1 MEAGNKR
8 WVEVTPSE
16 YAHEQGGL
24 AAIRELLPD
33 TDPYRAWSNFTFTT
47 RSGRQYEVDLLVIG
61 RAGIYLLELKHWSG
75 TISGDHQTWF
85 HNRRPEDNPRLLT
98 DLKAKHFKQLL
109 VDVSG
114 ATRVPFVHAGVVLH
128 QPGAQV
134 QLTDRG
140 RAGVYRID
148 GQGPAGLEE
157 LLADL
162 VARPPR
168 DSRDLVDRQRSVQL
182 AKVIERA
189 GVRRSVRHRTVGNL
203 LLDDNPLAEGPGWQ
217 DYLARHTALDRV
229 RRVRFYIRNARAS
242 DEEKMA
248 SLRAARREFGILE
261 NVSHP
266 GIGQAIEFYEHER
279 GPAVVF
285 AHDPSEVRL
294 DHFLAAR
301 PNGLTIENQLDLV
314 RALADTLGYAHR
326 RKLVHRR
333 LSPRSVFVRPMA
345 QERLGV
351 RVRDWHTALRMPPA
365 TQGSY
370 VPGTRTLEDLTDT
383 GVRGFLAPETLHKQ
397 DADPVLADVFG
408 LGALAYMIFTGLPPA
423 DSGEALQQILAQS
436 GGLDIS
442 AAMDGAPQ
450 AMVNLVREATAGD
463 TDLRLQSVG
472 DFVREFT
479 KLVAELS
486 QPEEAAE
493 RVDPFDAKPGQR
505 IGTDDEPTRFEVL
518 QRLDQGSTAL
528 ALLVRDERRLPGHD
542 ANRDTVRGESRE
554 VAPKRAEA
562 VLKVALDEDAARR
575 RLLDE
580 AEVLPQARDTR
591 IAQLLEG
598 PLVVGG
604 RTALLLEDAGRE
616 SLAAMIKRE
625 GRLSLDLLERWGK
638 DLLEILVSLDLA
650 GVNHRDIKPDNL
662 AFRELGKSRQVH
674 LTLFDF
680 SLSRAPLEHTGV
692 GTAPYLDPFF
702 DRIHRPRF
710 DAAAERY
717 AAAVTLYE
725 MATGQTPEYGEG
737 NRSHPAVISSDVTI
751 DPALF
756 EPTVGE
762 GLSRFFA
769 KALARDPKSRHDT
782 IESMHTEWRS
792 IFAAVPPAAGDVPA
806 PGAAEPVAGEEL
818 DERAAAA
825 TLETPIAAAGL
836 TPRAVD
842 ALHRVDVRTVADLL
856 ARSPFDI
863 ARLSGVSEPTRR
875 EVRRRAK
882 QWRARL
888 RPGETATPP
897 TEPIDVPLHSVD
909 GVLTSLLPKT
919 GRADSSASAVMR
931 TYLGFAGDH
940 GLLIWPTQAEI
951 AQLHGVTAGRVGQI
965 APQTRKSWPR
975 NRALTEVRTEI
986 VDLVSQAGGVVAASD
1001 VAESL
1006 LTARGSLTDGRE
1018 RLSRALG
1025 LVRAVVDV
1033 EGDRGAEARLLT
1045 RRCFGTVIL
1054 ALEVPDNPEAVPGTD
1069 LLDYAVRL
1077 GRAADKLAAE
1087 ESLPSAA
1094 HCEARLRE
1102 VRLAPGMAPLSP
1114 VRLAALAAA
1123 ASERAAA
1130 NGRGEVYPA
1139 GLDPVRALRQLASSL
1154 AVVRHGLDV
1163 DQLRARV
1170 RARYPQVGELPDR
1183 PRLDALLRVAEVPL
1197 VFSDGRYLPRDRASS
1212 GLATGHGQT
1221 SVTRL
1226 GGVGRD
1232 RNLAAFEQRLT
1243 RSIAEHAFVTLA
1255 VDWRFHARA
1264 AAALAE
1270 RFGVTPVDVTAD
1282 LLAAMRR
1289 EAEEHQVDWSL
1300 VLRSDR
1306 PDAAPQD
1313 AANLRTL
1320 VAMAAASLES
1330 RLEAETRPLLIVE
1343 AAPLARYDRLAVL
1356 ERLADQATAR
1366 PAARWLLL
1374 PVEQDGVPSI
1384 DGRPAPGA
1392 LGALRL
1398 STTWITRPR
1407 DEAVS

>member
-1 MEAGNKR
+1 MGVEAGSRR

-16 YAHEQGGL
+16 YAHERGGL
-24 AAIRELLPD
+24 AAIRDLLPD

-61 RAGIYLLELKHWSG
+61 QAGVYLLELKHWSG
-75 TISGDHQTWF
+75 TITGDHQTWF
-85 HNRRPEDNPRLLT
+85 HNRRAEDNPRLLT
-98 DLKAKHFKQLL
+98 DVKAKHFKQLL

-114 ATRVPFVHAGVVLH
+114 SARGIPFVYAGVVLH

-134 QLTDRG
+134 RLTDRG

-148 GQGPAGLEE
+148 GQGPAGLDE

-162 VARPPR
+162 LARPPR
-168 DSRDLVDRQRSVQL
+168 DGRDVIDRERSVRL

-217 DYLARHTALDRV
+217 DYLGRHTALDRV
-229 RRVRFYIRNARAS
+229 RRVRFYIRDAQAS

-266 GIGQAIEFYEHER
+266 GIAQAIEFYEHER

-285 AHDPSEVRL
+285 AHDSSEVRL
-294 DHFLAAR
+294 DHFLAGR
-301 PNGLTIENQLDLV
+301 TDGLTIDHRLDLV

-326 RKLVHRR
+326 RRLVHRR

-345 QERLGV
+345 QGRYGA
-351 RVRDWHTALRMPPA
+351 RIRDWHTALRMAPA
-365 TQGSY
+365 TRDSY
-370 VPGTRTLEDLTDT
+370 VPGTRTLDDLTDV
-383 GVRGFLAPETLHKQ
+383 GVHGYLAPETRHDQ
-397 DADPVLADVFG
+397 DADPVVADVFG
-408 LGALAYMIFTGLPPA
+408 LGALAYLIFTGRPPA
-423 DSGEALQQILAQS
+423 DSGEELQQVLAQS
-436 GGLDIS
+436 GGLDVS
-442 AAMDGAPQ
+442 AALDGAPQ
-450 AMVNLVREATAGD
+450 AMVDLVREATAGD

-472 DFVREFT
+472 DFLREFT

-493 RVDPFDAKPGQR
+493 RVDPFEAEPGRR
-505 IGTDDEPTRFEVL
+505 IGTDEDPARFEVL

-528 ALLVRDERRLPGHD
+528 ALLVRDERRLAQDGPAGREG
-542 ANRDTVRGESRE
+542 NR
-554 VAPKRAEA
+554 RAEA

-580 AEVLPQARDTR
+580 AEVLPQARDSR

-616 SLAAMIKRE
+616 SLAALVKRE

-680 SLSRAPLEHTGV
+680 SLSRAPLEKTGV
-692 GTAPYLDPFF
+692 GTPPYLDPFF
-702 DRIHRPRF
+702 DPVHRPRY

-737 NRSHPAVISSDVTI
+737 NRSHPAVISADVTI

-756 EPTVGE
+756 EPTVRE
-762 GLSRFFA
+762 GLGRFFA
-769 KALARDPKSRHDT
+769 RALARDPKSRHDT
-782 IESMHTEWRS
+782 VESMHTEWRA
-792 IFAAVPPAAGDVPA
+792 IFAVVPPAAGDATPA
-806 PGAAEPVAGEEL
+806 GAAEPVAGEEL

-825 TLETPIAAAGL
+825 GLETPVADAGL

-888 RPGETATPP
+888 RPGEGLTPAP
-897 TEPIDVPLHSVD
+897 AGPRDVPRHSVD
-909 GVLTSLLPKT
+909 GVLASLLPRP
-919 GRADSSASAVMR
+919 GRADSSAEAVMR
-931 TYLGFAGDH
+931 AYLGLSGDH
-940 GLLIWPTQAEI
+940 PPMMWPT
-951 AQLHGVTAGRVGQI
+951 HGEVARVSGITASRVGQI
-965 APQTRKSWPR
+965 ASTARESWRR
-975 NRALTEVRTEI
+975 NRALTEARAEI
-986 VDLVSQAGGVVAASD
+986 ADLVAQAGGVVAATD

-1006 LTARGSLTDGRE
+1006 LTARGSVSDGAE
-1018 RLSRALG
+1018 RLTRALG
-1025 LVRAVVDV
+1025 LVRAAVDV

-1045 RRCFGTVIL
+1045 RRCFGTAVL

-1077 GRAADKLAAE
+1077 GRAADRLAALAAE

-1094 HCEARLRE
+1094 YCETRLRE
-1102 VRLAPGMAPLSP
+1102 VRLAPGMAPLTP

-1154 AVVRHGLDV
+1154 AVVRHGLDAE
-1163 DQLRARV
+1163 QLRARV
-1170 RARYPQVGELPDR
+1170 RARYPLVGELPDR
-1183 PRLDALLRVAEVPL
+1183 PRLDALLHVAEVPL

-1221 SVTRL
+1221 SVTRV
-1226 GGVGRD
+1226 GGGSRAREPV
-1232 RNLAAFEQRLT
+1232 AFERRMAASLP
-1243 RSIAEHAFVTLA
+1243 EHAFVTLS
-1255 VDWRFHARA
+1255 VDWRHYTRAVAR
-1264 AAALAE
+1264 LAG
-1270 RFGVTPVDVTAD
+1270 RFGVTPVDATTE

-1289 EAEEHQVDWSL
+1289 EADAHEVDWSL

-1320 VAMAAASLES
+1320 VAMAAAPLEE
-1330 RLEAETRPLLIVE
+1330 RLEGDRRPLLIVE

-1374 PVEQDGVPSI
+1374 PVEQDGPPSI

-1392 LGALRL
+1392 LTALRL
-1398 STTWITRPR
+1398 PTSWITRPE
-1407 DEAVS
+1407 DTAAS